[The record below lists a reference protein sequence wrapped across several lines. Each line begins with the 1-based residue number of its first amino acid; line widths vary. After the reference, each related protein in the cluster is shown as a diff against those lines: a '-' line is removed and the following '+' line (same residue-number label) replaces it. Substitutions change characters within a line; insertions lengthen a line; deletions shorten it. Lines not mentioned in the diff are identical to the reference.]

1 MTTDKLARWIGTAGI
16 AAIAFVLS
24 TPASAHVGTGE
35 AHGFMHG
42 LSHPIGGLDHV
53 LAMVAVGLLAANLGG
68 RAMWLVPAA
77 FVLMMAAGGALAM
90 SHVEVPYVE
99 LGIAASV
106 VVLGLAVTLRL
117 PLPTMAAMALVGFFA
132 IFHGFA
138 HGAEMPADASGAS
151 YAAGFMLATALLHAI
166 GIGIGLAIAR
176 IRTGSVD
183 ASQLGGAAVS
193 LAGVALI
200 GGWI

>member
-1 MTTDKLARWIGTAGI
+1 MIASKLARWIGTAGAVTI
-16 AAIAFVLS
+16 AIVLS

-42 LSHPIGGLDHV
+42 LAHPIGGLDHV

-77 FVLMMAAGGALAM
+77 FVLMMAGGGALAM
-90 SHVEVPYVE
+90 SHVDMPYVE
-99 LGIAASV
+99 FGIASSV
-106 VVLGLAVTLRL
+106 VVLGLAVALRL
-117 PLPTMAAMALVGFFA
+117 PLPTVAAMALVGFFA

-138 HGAEMPADASGAS
+138 HGAEMPAGASGAG

-176 IRTGSVD
+176 IGTAGVN
-183 ASQLGGAAVS
+183 ASKVGGAAVS